1 MIKLALVRID
11 SRMIHGQVMT
21 MWSKTNGI
29 NHILAIDDALM
40 ADPFMQDIYRM
51 AVPHKLRVTMIG
63 VKEAGEKWRNQEFAD
78 DVYLVLFKD
87 VHTALAAWKEG
98 FRYESLQVGNLT
110 PEKRTKM
117 LHVNSRLSVE
127 HVEELKELQEN
138 GVEVYAQSV
147 PTEKKNMLNDLMKK
161 MI

>member
-1 MIKLALVRID
+1 MAKLGLVRID

-40 ADPFMQDIYRM
+40 KDLFMQDIYRM
-51 AVPHKLRVTMIG
+51 AVPHKLKVTMLSISD
-63 VKEAGEKWRNQEFAD
+63 AGQKWKDNELPD

-87 VHTALAAWKEG
+87 VHSALAAWNAG
-98 FRYESLQVGNLT
+98 FKFESLQVGNLS

-127 HVEELKELQEN
+127 HIPELQELQRN

-147 PTEKKNMLNDLMKK
+147 PTEKKNMLNDLVKK
-161 MI
+161 M

>member
-1 MIKLALVRID
+1 MAKLALVRID

-40 ADPFMQDIYRM
+40 KDSFMQDIYRM
-51 AVPHKLRVTMIG
+51 AVPHKLKVTMIG
-63 VKEAGEKWRNQEFAD
+63 VEEAGKKWQAGEFPD
-78 DVYLVLFKD
+78 DTYLVLFKD
-87 VHTALAAWKEG
+87 VHTALAAWKAG

-110 PEKRTKM
+110 PEKRSKM

-127 HVEELKELQEN
+127 HVEELKELQDN

-147 PTEKKNMLNDLMKK
+147 PTEKKNMLNDLIKK
-161 MI
+161 M

>member
-1 MIKLALVRID
+1 MVKLGLVRID

-29 NHILAIDDALM
+29 NHILAIDDGLM

-51 AVPHKLRVTMIG
+51 AVPHKLKVTMIG
-63 VKEAGEKWRNQEFAD
+63 VEEAGERWRNQEFED
-78 DVYLVLFKD
+78 GIYLVLFKD
-87 VHTALAAWKEG
+87 VHTALAAWKAG
-98 FRYESLQVGNLT
+98 FRYESLQIGNLT

-127 HVEELKELQEN
+127 HVEELQELQAA

-147 PTEKKNMLNDLMKK
+147 PTEKKNMLSDLLKK
-161 MI
+161 M